1 MQALTLECF
10 LFCQKG
16 GETMAT
22 IRTAIQI
29 NDMMS
34 KQFRAMNMAM
44 MTVIDSFQTLEDV
57 TGNAVDISAL
67 NAAQRELQQVEANFN
82 QIEREI
88 KQAEHAQEKLNQDIN
103 RADKLA
109 SNLLG
114 TIGAIAGTYFTIQVL
129 GNAISISDE
138 MTNTTARLDMMNDKL
153 QTTAE
158 LQQIIYES
166 AQRSYSS
173 YSKTADMV
181 AKLSMN
187 AAEAFDSNKEAV
199 IFAELLNKQFSIAGT
214 SQEEMNSALLQL
226 TQALGSGVLRGEEL
240 NAVFEAA
247 PNIIRTISNY
257 LDVSISEIRELAS
270 EGKITA
276 EIVKSA
282 MFSAADDIN
291 EKFNKMPVTW
301 SQIWTSF
308 QNEALWAFQE
318 VLVELNKIANSET
331 FKSFVDDVKKSLYI
345 LAQVT
350 LSVIQ
355 VLASIGG
362 FIYDNWS
369 IIGPIILGV
378 GGALLVLVAALTLAR
393 TWALLA
399 TVGMWALNTAL
410 AANPIVLV
418 IAALVLLIGLFYAAI
433 AVINHFAGTSISA
446 TGIIVA
452 GFAFMYSTFYNVIVF
467 MLNLVL
473 MFVEFWVNVWKN
485 PIYTVKRL
493 FGNLAI
499 NALDMAK
506 SMIGSFDSAATNLAN
521 MFIEGANWAIKGL
534 NWLIEKLNEIPGIE
548 LGKFGE
554 ISARASLVG
563 DYSQM
568 TDKINEWVGE
578 APEDYWEA
586 PKFDY
591 TSPFDN
597 AMNAYDW
604 GANLFN
610 FDQPKQDDSWQKDQ
624 EALMKSILDS
634 LGSGNDLAGDTA
646 DNTGKLKDSVDMA
659 TEDLK
664 YLRDLAERDTIN
676 RYTTAQIKV
685 DMRNENHINSE
696 LDIDGVIDRFGERA
710 EEVAEMLAE
719 GGNSIV

>member
-1 MQALTLECF
+1 
-10 LFCQKG
+10 
-16 GETMAT
+16 
-22 IRTAIQI
+22 
-29 NDMMS
+29 
-34 KQFRAMNMAM
+34 
-44 MTVIDSFQTLEDV
+44 
-57 TGNAVDISAL
+57 
-67 NAAQRELQQVEANFN
+67 
-82 QIEREI
+82 
-88 KQAEHAQEKLNQDIN
+88 
-103 RADKLA
+103 
-109 SNLLG
+109 
-114 TIGAIAGTYFTIQVL
+114 
-129 GNAISISDE
+129 
-138 MTNTTARLDMMNDKL
+138 
-153 QTTAE
+153 
-158 LQQIIYES
+158 
-166 AQRSYSS
+166 
-173 YSKTADMV
+173 
-181 AKLSMN
+181 
-187 AAEAFDSNKEAV
+187 
-199 IFAELLNKQFSIAGT
+199 
-214 SQEEMNSALLQL
+214 
-226 TQALGSGVLRGEEL
+226 
-240 NAVFEAA
+240 
-247 PNIIRTISNY
+247 
-257 LDVSISEIRELAS
+257 
-270 EGKITA
+270 
-276 EIVKSA
+276 
-282 MFSAADDIN
+282 
-291 EKFNKMPVTW
+291 MPVTW

>member
-187 AAEAFDSNKEAV
+187 VAEAFDSNKEAV

-282 MFSAADDIN
+282 MFSL
-291 EKFNKMPVTW
+291 
-301 SQIWTSF
+301 Q
-308 QNEALWAFQE
+308 
-318 VLVELNKIANSET
+318 
-331 FKSFVDDVKKSLYI
+331 
-345 LAQVT
+345 
-350 LSVIQ
+350 
-355 VLASIGG
+355 
-362 FIYDNWS
+362 
-369 IIGPIILGV
+369 
-378 GGALLVLVAALTLAR
+378 
-393 TWALLA
+393 
-399 TVGMWALNTAL
+399 
-410 AANPIVLV
+410 
-418 IAALVLLIGLFYAAI
+418 
-433 AVINHFAGTSISA
+433 
-446 TGIIVA
+446 
-452 GFAFMYSTFYNVIVF
+452 
-467 MLNLVL
+467 
-473 MFVEFWVNVWKN
+473 
-485 PIYTVKRL
+485 
-493 FGNLAI
+493 
-499 NALDMAK
+499 
-506 SMIGSFDSAATNLAN
+506 MI
-521 MFIEGANWAIKGL
+521 
-534 NWLIEKLNEIPGIE
+534 
-548 LGKFGE
+548 
-554 ISARASLVG
+554 
-563 DYSQM
+563 
-568 TDKINEWVGE
+568 
-578 APEDYWEA
+578 
-586 PKFDY
+586 
-591 TSPFDN
+591 
-597 AMNAYDW
+597 
-604 GANLFN
+604 
-610 FDQPKQDDSWQKDQ
+610 
-624 EALMKSILDS
+624 
-634 LGSGNDLAGDTA
+634 
-646 DNTGKLKDSVDMA
+646 
-659 TEDLK
+659 
-664 YLRDLAERDTIN
+664 
-676 RYTTAQIKV
+676 
-685 DMRNENHINSE
+685 
-696 LDIDGVIDRFGERA
+696 
-710 EEVAEMLAE
+710 
-719 GGNSIV
+719 

>member
-1 MQALTLECF
+1 
-10 LFCQKG
+10 
-16 GETMAT
+16 MAT

>member
-1 MQALTLECF
+1 
-10 LFCQKG
+10 
-16 GETMAT
+16 MAT

-586 PKFDY
+586 PKLDY

-719 GGNSIV
+719 GGDSIV